1 MSEAEEDFFEMANL
15 FPADTGLPMVVWVSE
30 RGHARHDVRVKVNQS
45 HGTRMLPRNLAVV
58 AVRPAPRLIA
68 GSLLP
73 ADLSAVSDWIRLN
86 EAALVDYWE
95 YRISTPQLIQ
105 QLRRLPASGAR
116 PQRPAARTTTL
127 HRISFAKAYN
137 QSGRMWVQFEDDPNA
152 VIDLSPFLAQG
163 GVLEPLRDFQH
174 FAAVEVGA
182 DGRSIIWR
190 IGEDFFDLSA
200 DTLWLMAHP
209 VNLHTITWVKP
220 VSGGR
225 LNLSFN
231 DDPTKIELVDLAAIL
246 AQGGVF
252 EPLRDPAIFAG
263 VELGPDGRTV
273 LWHVGE
279 DVVDLDADALWL
291 MAHPGDRAPVAK

>member
-1 MSEAEEDFFEMANL
+1 MSEAKDDFFEMANL
-15 FPADTGLPMVVWVSE
+15 FPADTGLPMVVWASE

-45 HGTRMLPRNLAVV
+45 HGMRMPGNLAVV
-58 AVRPAPRLIA
+58 AVRPAPRLVA
-68 GSLLP
+68 GNLSP

-95 YRISTPQLIQ
+95 YRISTAQLIQ

-127 HRISFAKAYN
+127 HTIGFAKAYD
-137 QSGRMWVQFEDDPNA
+137 QIGRIWVQFDDDPNA
-152 VIDLSPFLAQG
+152 VIDLSLFLAQG
-163 GVLEPLRDFQH
+163 GVFELLRDFQH
-174 FAAVEVGA
+174 FAAVEVGT
-182 DGRSIIWR
+182 DGRSIIWW
-190 IGEDFFDLSA
+190 IGEDIFDLSA

-209 VNLHTITWVKP
+209 VNIHTIAWVKP

-231 DDPTKIELVDLAAIL
+231 DDPTKIELVDLSAML

-252 EPLRDPAIFAG
+252 EPLGDPAVFAA
-263 VELGPDGRTV
+263 VELGSGGRTI
-273 LWHVGE
+273 LWHVGK

-291 MAHPGDRAPVAK
+291 MAHPGDQAPVTK

>member
-15 FPADTGLPMVVWVSE
+15 FPSDTGLPMVVWVSE

-45 HGTRMLPRNLAVV
+45 HGTRMLPGNLAVV
-58 AVRPAPRLIA
+58 AVRPAPRLVA
-68 GSLLP
+68 GNLSP
-73 ADLSAVSDWIRLN
+73 DDLSVVSDWIRLN
-86 EAALVDYWE
+86 EPALVDYWE
-95 YRISTPQLIQ
+95 YRISTRKLIQ
-105 QLRRLPASGAR
+105 QLRRLPATGAG

-127 HRISFAKAYN
+127 HTISFAKSYD
-137 QSGRMWVQFEDDPNA
+137 QSGRMWVQFDDDLDA

-163 GVLEPLRDFQH
+163 GVFEPLRDFQH

-182 DGRSIIWR
+182 NGRSIIWR
-190 IGEDFFDLSA
+190 IGEDIFDLSA

-209 VNLHTITWVKP
+209 VKLHTITWVKP

-231 DDPTKIELVDLAAIL
+231 DDPTKIELVDLSAML

-252 EPLRDPAIFAG
+252 EPLRDPAVFAG
-263 VELGPDGRTV
+263 VELGPDGHTV

-279 DVVDLDADALWL
+279 GVVDLGADALWL
-291 MAHPGDRAPVAK
+291 MAHPGDRAPATQ